1 MTTNVY
7 DQSSGFIT
15 SDSRWSVERDFAI
28 MYVDDTGF
36 DKIEEARGKVFLF
49 AGDSETIQLWKT
61 FLRSGPLSSQGR
73 PAIEGIAILI
83 AEADSGRLVYH
94 YGQDI
99 LLPDSEAPATSF
111 AGSGARSAAQC
122 WQANKC
128 AKKAVETAKSFDL
141 FSGGEVKSFELS
153 TGKHNLNDQIDVK
166 DLKAAFIKKGMV
178 MFTAN
183 SPQQLVTVQEA
194 AANDP
199 RVAEIVTAIANGNV
213 SLKAP
218 CDAMYNQPTHADKKR
233 LDAALDEIFA

>member
-7 DQSSGFIT
+7 DRTTGFIT
-15 SDSRWSVERDFAI
+15 SDSRWSVEKDFAF

-49 AGDSETIQLWKT
+49 AGDSEIIQLWKT
-61 FLRSGPLSSQGR
+61 FLRSGPLSSEGR
-73 PAIEGIAILI
+73 PKIEGIAILI
-83 AEADSGRLVYH
+83 ADSATGKLVYH

-99 LLPDSEAPATSF
+99 LLPDSEDPDTSF

-122 WQANKC
+122 WQANNC
-128 AKKAVETAKSFDL
+128 AKKAVETAKSFDVA
-141 FSGGEVKSFELS
+141 SGGEVKSFELS
-153 TGKHNLNDQIDVK
+153 TGLHNLNDQIDVK
-166 DLKAAFIKKGMV
+166 ELKAAFLKKGMV

-183 SPQQLVTVQEA
+183 SQQPVTVQEA

-199 RVAEIVTAIANGNV
+199 RVAQIVQAIAQGSV

-233 LDAALDEIFA
+233 LDAALDAIFA

>member
-7 DQSSGFIT
+7 DQRSGFIT
-15 SDSRWSVERDFAI
+15 SDSRWSFEKDFAI

-49 AGDSETIQLWKT
+49 AGDSEIIQLWKT
-61 FLRSGPLSSQGR
+61 FLRSGPLSSSGR
-73 PAIEGIAILI
+73 PKIEGIAILI
-83 AEADSGRLVYH
+83 AEASTGRLVYH

-99 LLPDSEAPATSF
+99 LLPDSENPMTSF

-122 WQANKC
+122 WQANNC
-128 AKKAVETAKSFDL
+128 AKKAVESAKGFDL
-141 FSGGEVKSFELS
+141 FSGGDVKFFELS
-153 TGKHNLNDQIDVK
+153 TGKHNLNEQIDVK

-183 SPQQLVTVQEA
+183 SQQPVTVQEA

-199 RVAEIVTAIANGNV
+199 RVAKIVDAIAQGSV

-233 LDAALDEIFA
+233 LDAALDEIFG